1 MNEREKKRVWR
12 RIRAGVMFLLLLG
25 IGVGVGLLF
34 TPIFHVQEVYCEG
47 NDRISQEEI
56 IAAAEVQM
64 GKNILSER
72 LSEIKKRV
80 AEVPMVEEVK
90 VRRVFP
96 NKIKIWIRER
106 IPAAYIYTDGQA
118 VMIDVEGKVLEII
131 DDERVGQ
138 LLAAY
143 KPVKIEKEEK
153 KEEQETKPE
162 ATATPEPKKTPEPT
176 ETSEPESR
184 EILPPEGMYSVP
196 VVVGIELEKPQVGKE
211 AQSKEREK
219 LSQMMATFRALDA
232 AELLIRSTYMDVT
245 NPADVILM
253 IENRLE
259 VQFGNLD
266 NIDYRCRFLATVVR
280 EKIGATEVAIMDYR
294 EKDLYVRP
302 PEDGKDRVIPKPT
315 EKPDPE
321 ASDKPD
327 EDEDE

>member
-1 MNEREKKRVWR
+1 MNEREEKRVWR
-12 RIRAGVMFLLLLG
+12 RTRTAVTFLLLLC

-34 TPIFHVQEVYCEG
+34 TPVFHVQEVYCEG
-47 NDRISQEEI
+47 NDRIPQEEI
-56 IAAAEVQM
+56 IAAAEVQT
-64 GKNILSER
+64 GKNILSQR
-72 LSEIKKRV
+72 LTEIKKRV
-80 AEVPMVEEVK
+80 EQVPMVEEVK

-96 NKIKIWIRER
+96 NKVKIWIRER

-118 VMIDVEGKVLEII
+118 VMIDVEGKILEII
-131 DDERVGQ
+131 NDERVGQ

-162 ATATPEPKKTPEPT
+162 ATATPEPTKTPEPT
-176 ETSEPESR
+176 ETSEPEIM

-196 VVVGIELEKPQVGKE
+196 VVVGIELEKPQVGKV

-232 AELLIRSTYMDVT
+232 AELLVRATYMDVT

-259 VQFGNLD
+259 VQLGNLD
-266 NIDYRCRFLATVVR
+266 NIDYRCQFLGTVIQG
-280 EKIGATEVAIMDYR
+280 KIGAAEVAIIEYR
-294 EKDLYVRP
+294 GKDLYVRP
-302 PEDGKDRVIPKPT
+302 PEDGKDRMIPKPT

-321 ASDKPD
+321 ESDKPD
-327 EDEDE
+327 KDEE